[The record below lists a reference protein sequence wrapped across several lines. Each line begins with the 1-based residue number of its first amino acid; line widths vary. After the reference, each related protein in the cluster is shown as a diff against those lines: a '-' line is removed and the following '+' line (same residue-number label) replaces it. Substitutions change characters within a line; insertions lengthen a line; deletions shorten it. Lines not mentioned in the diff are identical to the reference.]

1 MILKRFISVH
11 MCYSL
16 LDDIIISSCRFKQIH
31 AKNKPTGGS
40 SSLGSF
46 ALWLFLLYTLY
57 KVAENSG
64 ESPKQFPE
72 ASGDVIKLIVFVK
85 PTLQKT

>member
-1 MILKRFISVH
+1 M
-11 MCYSL
+11 
-16 LDDIIISSCRFKQIH
+16 
-31 AKNKPTGGS
+31 
-40 SSLGSF
+40 
-46 ALWLFLLYTLY
+46 
-57 KVAENSG
+57 AENSG